1 MTQFTINYPN
11 GYMTLNLEK
20 AFEVNE
26 KGNLTRI
33 YKKDFYK
40 IMALVKDNCSIEQ
53 KEFLHKWLTNNSP
66 ALASEY
72 TKTFSRI
79 KRGK

>member
-1 MTQFTINYPN
+1 MTEFTIKHPS
-11 GYMTLNLEK
+11 GYMTLKLEN

-33 YKKDFYK
+33 YKKNFHM
-40 IMALVKDNCSIEQ
+40 IMALVKENCSVEQ
-53 KEFLHKWLTNNSP
+53 KEFLHKWLTENAP

-72 TKTFSRI
+72 TKSFSRI